1 MMESRIGE
9 TGSEISNESDA
20 GDAATGRVL
29 STTDARLAEIA
40 ARNPAV
46 DEGIVRSV
54 LNQVEEL
61 KKKYGVEPRTFSLR
75 PAFSRAPMQSSAASQ
90 KSSSGRTN

>member
-1 MMESRIGE
+1 MESRIGE

-61 KKKYGVEPRTFSLR
+61 KKYGVEPRTFSLR